1 MKNSKQLPVW
11 MRKRKWSIYIK
22 MNPIMRKSFGVMNFE
37 DFCKMELHSEPYK
50 MTLTFLQNRPK
61 LKG

>member
-37 DFCKMELHSEPYK
+37 DFCKIKLHSELYQ
-50 MTLTFLQNRPK
+50 MTLKFLQNRPK
-61 LKG
+61 LK